1 MAYFAKFSFSRLHQ
15 LQQMQ
20 LNCVNGYISQ
30 WIYNGYSKAAELY
43 RDIILPLCSKLAN
56 IFYPS
61 PLLLVCLTPYNF
73 TRRGRVSGWERV
85 KLRPRSSIK
94 KQKSSRDL
102 WFIKTTGDLPAFQ
115 EQFTIHLWSF
125 FSIQRK
131 SNLRDEFWG
140 SDELVDEGHNVGWF
154 CCQIG

>member
-1 MAYFAKFSFSRLHQ
+1 MLLWWRILLSSRSPDMKLHQ

-61 PLLLVCLTPYNF
+61 PLLLVCLTPYDF

-125 FSIQRK
+125 FSIPI
-131 SNLRDEFWG
+131 SETNFW
-140 SDELVDEGHNVGWF
+140 SAAMNW
-154 CCQIG
+154 